1 MIFMSNEENQQ
12 KVVVSLEDLL
22 AQADALKKYIDYL
35 QKTYAELQDNIMSID
50 SSLQAL
56 KELQNSQELLMVGDK
71 RGNVIFKVQ
80 GIDKAKVLVH
90 LGLEYYAE
98 VDPDFATKVLNDKKT
113 ELSSVLSNV
122 EKELAKSLEAYKE
135 IADILNQAQ
144 QQLQAQQNKGG

>member
-1 MIFMSNEENQQ
+1 MSNEENQN
-12 KVVVSLEDLL
+12 VVVSLEDLL

-56 KELQNSQELLMVGDK
+56 KELQNNQELLMVGDK
-71 RGNVIFKVQ
+71 KGNIIFKVQ
-80 GIDKAKVLVH
+80 GVDKAKVLVH

-98 VDPDFATKVLNDKKT
+98 VDPEFATKVLSDKKA
-113 ELSSVLSNV
+113 ELSSLLSNV

-144 QQLQAQQNKGG
+144 QQLQAQQSKGG